1 MPTALA
7 IPAFIVSLGVTLWA
21 ASVFARRLD
30 RVGLRLGLPETILG
44 LLTALAADAPEIS
57 SAVAALVQGAHGVAV
72 GVVVGSNAFNLAAMI
87 GLSAILAGSVRLRR
101 EAVAFEGFVGLW
113 VTCVVAVGVAGW
125 LGTTTVLVLLG
136 LVVAP
141 YIALLTL
148 GPRGGARLRL
158 PHPIAHFMRRTF
170 GAGHRAEDP
179 HHSHIEAVLMTTVVL
194 LAALAIIILGSAG
207 MVKTAITLGDR
218 WSVPRALVGVLVLA
232 ILTSIPNAFTAVR
245 LGLQGRGSALTS
257 ETMNSNSIN
266 LIAGIAIPALFVTT
280 QAATGLVVFDIVW
293 LIVMTVATLALL
305 ARSNGMPRS
314 GGYLLAVLYGVFVV
328 VQIATLA

>member
-1 MPTALA
+1 MPTALV
-7 IPAFIVSLGVTLWA
+7 IPAFIVSLGITLWA

-30 RVGLRLGLPETILG
+30 RLGLRLGLPETILG
-44 LLTALAADAPEIS
+44 VLTALAADAPEIS
-57 SAVAALVQGAHGVAV
+57 SAVAALAQGAHGVAV

-101 EAVAFEGFVGLW
+101 EAVALEGFVGLW

-125 LGTTTVLVLLG
+125 LGTAAVLVLLG
-136 LVVAP
+136 LVVVP
-141 YIALLTL
+141 YVALLAL

-158 PHPIAHFMRRTF
+158 PHSIALFMRRTF

-179 HHSHIEAVLMTTVVL
+179 HHSHVEAAFMTVLVL
-194 LAALAIIILGSAG
+194 LAALAIIVAGSTG
-207 MVKTAITLGDR
+207 MVRTAVTLGDR
-218 WSVPRALVGVLVLA
+218 WSIPRALVGVLVLA

-280 QAATGLVVFDIVW
+280 QRATGLVVFDLAW

-305 ARSNGMPRS
+305 ARSHGMQRR
-314 GGYLLAVLYGVFVV
+314 GGYVLVALYGIFVV
-328 VQIATLA
+328 VQMATLA